1 MVNPRENTDLPPD
14 RKKGILWQ
22 MKLRIDLLEHL
33 TDQDI
38 LEEVLANNHRYKP
51 EPLFS
56 KTGVGSLSS
65 ASTKERAQE
74 EARSTALIEK
84 LKKRQRESGRKN
96 NSKSSPSPKL

>member
-1 MVNPRENTDLPPD
+1 
-14 RKKGILWQ
+14 
-22 MKLRIDLLEHL
+22 MKLRLDLLEHL

-65 ASTKERAQE
+65 ASTRERAQE
-74 EARSTALIEK
+74 EARSTARIQK
-84 LKKRQRESGRKN
+84 AMRRLKQNGGKGKVKPARLPKR
-96 NSKSSPSPKL
+96 

>member
-1 MVNPRENTDLPPD
+1 
-14 RKKGILWQ
+14 
-22 MKLRIDLLEHL
+22 MKLRVDLLEHL

-65 ASTKERAQE
+65 ASTEERAQE
-74 EARSTALIEK
+74 EARSTALIER
-84 LKKRQRESGRKN
+84 LKQRARESGKTSGGR
-96 NSKSSPSPKL
+96 SSPSPKR